1 MDTFSRDLKA
11 GQIYEEIV
19 LKKIQNKYPLAYKQ
33 EGYCKDWDIYV
44 PELSIGVEVKSDQK
58 SQYTGNIV
66 IEIEFN
72 GKPSALSTTKA
83 QYWVIFDGNNYAW
96 YKVGDIRRCIKENN
110 LFPAQFVGKGDSKM
124 KTAYLIKKGLLLK
137 YSSMITPVTNSL

>member
-1 MDTFSRDLKA
+1 MDTFDRDLKA
-11 GQIYEEIV
+11 GQIHEDIV
-19 LKKIQNKYPLAYKQ
+19 LKKIQNKYPQAYKQ

-72 GKPSALSTTKA
+72 GKPSALTTTKA

-96 YKVGDIRRCIKENN
+96 YKVGEIRRCIKENN
-110 LFPAQFVGKGDSKM
+110 LFPAQFIGKGDSKM
-124 KTAYLIKKGLLLK
+124 KTAYLIKKNLLLK
-137 YSSMITPVTNSL
+137 YSSMITSTTNSL

>member
-1 MDTFSRDLKA
+1 MDTFNRDLKT
-11 GQIYEEIV
+11 GQVYEDIV
-19 LKKIQNKYPLAYKQ
+19 LKKIQDKYPQAYKQ

-44 PELSIGVEVKSDQK
+44 PELSIGIEVKSDQK

-72 GKPSALSTTKA
+72 GKPSGLTTTKA
-83 QYWVIFDGNNYAW
+83 QYWVIFDSDLYIW
-96 YKVGDIRRCIKENN
+96 FKVGDIRRCIKEND

-124 KTAYLIKKGLLLK
+124 KTAYLIKKNLLLK
-137 YSSMITPVTNSL
+137 YSIMTVSVTNSL